1 MSDLSLARK
10 VESALTGY
18 METIIPTGLNIY
30 AGHDKAA
37 VVTIPYL
44 VVFGEDTQ
52 PHPDLPSFTGV
63 RIVTTRFEIRVD
75 SEVDTDRSDLD
86 GWRKTIEDTL
96 GSVPT
101 ILAALNA
108 PTPPAEDT
116 RDITD
121 IHIYDIIAANEPTE
135 MDRAD
140 WIEQIVVGVVAQPL
154 DIQSEEA

>member
-1 MSDLSLARK
+1 MSDLTLARK
-10 VESALTGY
+10 VEKALTGY

-37 VVTIPYL
+37 TVEIPYL
-44 VVFGEDTQ
+44 IVYAEDTQ
-52 PHPDLPSFTGV
+52 PHPDLPSFAGV
-63 RIVTTRFEIRVD
+63 RIINTRFEVRVD
-75 SEVDTDRSDLD
+75 SEVSGARASLD

-96 GSVPT
+96 GSVPDV
-101 ILAALNA
+101 LAALNA
-108 PTPPAEDT
+108 PTPPADDT
-116 RDITD
+116 RTITD

-140 WIEQIVVGVVAQPL
+140 WIEQITVGVVAQPL